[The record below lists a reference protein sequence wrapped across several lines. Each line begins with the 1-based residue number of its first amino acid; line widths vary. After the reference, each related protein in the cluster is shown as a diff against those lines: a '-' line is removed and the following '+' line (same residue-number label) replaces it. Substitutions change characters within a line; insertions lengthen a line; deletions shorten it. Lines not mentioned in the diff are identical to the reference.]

1 MDITRTIDIL
11 CLNGKCYI
19 KIIEEKDEVSRTW
32 YDKLYLL
39 FYKNIN
45 IIILILGVLLV
56 CSMIYV
62 IYNSSIPNTK
72 ADKYIR
78 IQQGGDDG
86 ESNVKPKKPKKKGV
100 ISSFTKGVK
109 TGSMGISS
117 KVGAKVKQGASKVGA
132 KVKQGAIAA
141 KNKLKAA
148 PGKLVQGVRD
158 NAKSFYTIVF
168 SAAIVL
174 AVGFFFIPTLCMII
188 IGILTY
194 QLTKNQVVSMLT
206 A

>member
-11 CLNGKCYI
+11 CLNGECYI

-100 ISSFTKGVK
+100 FSSFKKGVK

-117 KVGAKVKQGASKVGA
+117 KVGAKVGA
-132 KVKQGAIAA
+132 KVKQGASSAKEAA
-141 KNKLKAA
+141 KDKLKAA
-148 PGKLVQGVRD
+148 PGKLVQGVKD
-158 NAKSFYTIVF
+158 SAKSFYTIVF

>member
-1 MDITRTIDIL
+1 MDIPKPIIRTIDIL
-11 CLNGKCYI
+11 CLNGECYI
-19 KIIEEKDEVSRTW
+19 KIIEEKDEASRTW

-39 FYKNIN
+39 FYQNIN
-45 IIILILGVLLV
+45 IIILILGILLV

-72 ADKYIR
+72 AVKYIQ
-78 IQQGGDDG
+78 IQIGGDD
-86 ESNVKPKKPKKKGV
+86 EEDNVKPEKQKKKGV

-109 TGSMGISS
+109 TGTMGVSS
-117 KVGAKVKQGASKVGA
+117 KVGAKVKQGAV
-132 KVKQGAIAA
+132 AA
-141 KNKLKAA
+141 KDAAKKKLKAA
-148 PGKLVQGVRD
+148 PGKLVQGVKD

-194 QLTKNQVVSMLT
+194 QLTKNQVVSMFT